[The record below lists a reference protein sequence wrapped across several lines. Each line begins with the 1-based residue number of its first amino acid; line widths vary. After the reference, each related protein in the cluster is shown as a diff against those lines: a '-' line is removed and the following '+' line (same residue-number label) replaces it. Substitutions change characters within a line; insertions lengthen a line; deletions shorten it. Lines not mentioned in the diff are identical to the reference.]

1 MNRAT
6 RQISLKKNRGFEQQ
20 YKPVRPNKIYIY
32 RIFHPTTAEHTF
44 FSSEHGT
51 FSRIE
56 HMLDHNK
63 SINNF

>member
-1 MNRAT
+1 MNIAT

-44 FSSEHGT
+44 FSSTQEILQK
-51 FSRIE
+51 RPYARR
-56 HMLDHNK
+56 
-63 SINNF
+63 